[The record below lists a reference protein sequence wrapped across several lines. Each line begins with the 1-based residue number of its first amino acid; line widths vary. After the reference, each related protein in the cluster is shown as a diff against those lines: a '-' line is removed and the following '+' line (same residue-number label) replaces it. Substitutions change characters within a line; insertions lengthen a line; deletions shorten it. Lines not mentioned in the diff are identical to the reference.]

1 MKIELFGF
9 LYDLLYKTQEIIM
22 QAHTILE
29 ESYQEGCHG
38 KKYGAG
44 AWYENENLR
53 TSPKSERE
61 DWFSTAIE
69 RYNLDP
75 DVKALTYNHNTNS
88 VYLHSKLDPTKWRNI
103 NHATFRKKPSN
114 RHENHSFVIYHR

>member
-1 MKIELFGF
+1 
-9 LYDLLYKTQEIIM
+9 M

-29 ESYQEGCHG
+29 ESYQEGGHG
-38 KKYGAG
+38 KCGGG

-75 DVKALTYNHNTNS
+75 NVKALSYNHNTNS

-103 NHATFRKKPSN
+103 NHAIFRKKPSN